1 MNLFQSFYSVI
12 QSCSYGY
19 APSFRNQK
27 YKKNLLITNF
37 GNHFKTASYNTAY

>member
-1 MNLFQSFYSVI
+1 MNLFQSFVPVI

-19 APSFRNQK
+19 TPSFRNQN

-37 GNHFKTASYNTAY
+37 GSHFKTAS